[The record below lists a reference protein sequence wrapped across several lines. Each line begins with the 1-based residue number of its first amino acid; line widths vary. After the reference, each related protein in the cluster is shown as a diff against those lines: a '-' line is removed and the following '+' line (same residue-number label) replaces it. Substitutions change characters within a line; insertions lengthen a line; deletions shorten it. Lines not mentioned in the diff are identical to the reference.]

1 MSELTKE
8 KEEKVKI
15 QQALEQKTKDHEV
28 AKFALKEIVTA
39 HEDKQKLMVE
49 QQMKEQDVKK
59 DLQKQLD
66 AEKKKSADLE
76 LINKAKSQTKI
87 QITKMPEASA
97 DGSATDKFLQN
108 FADKKSTT
116 NVPIHLKIT
125 S

>member
-1 MSELTKE
+1 MSELSKE

-59 DLQKQLD
+59 DLQK
-66 AEKKKSADLE
+66 
-76 LINKAKSQTKI
+76 
-87 QITKMPEASA
+87 
-97 DGSATDKFLQN
+97 
-108 FADKKSTT
+108 
-116 NVPIHLKIT
+116 
-125 S
+125 